1 MDRRVRELAERF
13 AELNAAE
20 AKNIAA
26 IRHILNDLSR
36 LIASTR
42 MDPPEAGR
50 RMSDLISGLALNL
63 NDVEDIEKRE
73 AAVVSDMERR
83 AHDLADALQDAS
95 RMFQS
100 KLQQFL

>member
-13 AELNAAE
+13 AELNAAQ
-20 AKNIAA
+20 ARQIAA
-26 IRHILNDLSR
+26 IRSILNDLSR

-63 NDVEDIEKRE
+63 NDVEDIEGRQD
-73 AAVVSDMERR
+73 VRR
-83 AHDLADALQDAS
+83 VQHKQRRHQPPARDLHT
-95 RMFQS
+95 R
-100 KLQQFL
+100 KYPTQQF

>member
-1 MDRRVRELAERF
+1 MDRRARELAERF
-13 AELNAAE
+13 ANLNAAQ
-20 AKNIAA
+20 ARQIAA
-26 IRHILNDLSR
+26 IRSILNDLSM
-36 LIASTR
+36 LVASVKI
-42 MDPPEAGR
+42 DPPDAGR

-83 AHDLADALQDAS
+83 AHSLADALQDAS

>member
-13 AELNAAE
+13 AELNAAQ
-20 AKNIAA
+20 ARQIAA
-26 IRHILNDLSR
+26 IRSILNDLSR

-63 NDVEDIEKRE
+63 NDVEDIEGRK
-73 AAVVSDMERR
+73 AAVVFDMERR
-83 AHDLADALQDAS
+83 AHSLADALQEAG

>member
-1 MDRRVRELAERF
+1 MDRRARELAERF
-13 AELNAAE
+13 TDLNAAE

-26 IRHILNDLSR
+26 IRSILSDLSR
-36 LIASTR
+36 LVSSTR
-42 MDPPEAGR
+42 MDPPDAGR

-63 NDVEDIEKRE
+63 NDLEDIEKRE
-73 AAVVSDMERR
+73 AAIVSDMERR
-83 AHDLADALQDAS
+83 VHSLADALQDAS